1 MIFVLGLSLV
11 IMSKA
16 FGIIYNV
23 MGIHIVS
30 QWGLS
35 ELEILTMCQGT

>member
-11 IMSKA
+11 IMLKV

-23 MGIHIVS
+23 MSIHIVS
-30 QWGLS
+30 QWELS
-35 ELEILTMCQGT
+35 KLKILTMCQGS